1 MAAAYRTDEHDTRAF
16 QATERGDTARRFR
29 TAARHSRR
37 VRILRIAVPISVV
50 VGGAALALA
59 TWFNPLRLLAGLPL
73 SFEDV
78 VISGTKIKMENPKL
92 SGFTRD
98 SRRYDL
104 VAGAAAQDLT
114 RPGMIELQDINAIVE
129 MDQNES
135 MKVTAATGVLDTK
148 NDKLALDRDIV
159 VTSGGYEGE
168 LDEAVIDTKSGNVVS
183 EKPVKVRML
192 NGTVNANRLEVL
204 QSGNLLRFEK
214 GVVVNMRMN
223 EDSTPA
229 AKPAETPQ

>member
-1 MAAAYRTDEHDTRAF
+1 
-16 QATERGDTARRFR
+16 
-29 TAARHSRR
+29 
-37 VRILRIAVPISVV
+37 
-50 VGGAALALA
+50 
-59 TWFNPLRLLAGLPL
+59 
-73 SFEDV
+73 
-78 VISGTKIKMENPKL
+78 
-92 SGFTRD
+92 
-98 SRRYDL
+98 
-104 VAGAAAQDLT
+104 
-114 RPGMIELQDINAIVE
+114 MIELQDINAIVE

-135 MKVTAATGVLDTK
+135 MKVTAATGVFDTK